1 MKTSYYQYKKNTT
14 ILKLNAIHGDKD
26 IHYYLYILYIQ
37 ILTVFPL

>member
-1 MKTSYYQYKKNTT
+1 MKTSYYYKKNTT

-26 IHYYLYILYIQ
+26 IHYYLYIQ